1 MATSSIFHNVILN
14 DPKQIE
20 DFLGALEASEA
31 DPHIGSRMSLS
42 DVMTTKEEILRLHE
56 LRMKN

>member
-1 MATSSIFHNVILN
+1 MATSSIFHNVVLN
-14 DPKQIE
+14 DPEQIE
-20 DFLGALEASEA
+20 DFWGALEASEA
-31 DPHIGSRMSLS
+31 DPHVSSGISLS

>member
-31 DPHIGSRMSLS
+31 DPYVGSRMSLS